1 MKTVLVTLVSGIFV
15 CLLTSVGVK
24 EDIEML
30 NDNYEQNE
38 IFGDDEYSDLEEE
51 YNDISFE
58 DVFGKIETENS
69 LETEDIKVY
78 EIEEEINLGFDSK
91 VYLPTGFNPYE
102 GMNTVEELGFE
113 AKTAFEAVFGTIEKE
128 KILKIED
135 IKVYEIEEEINLG
148 FNTQECIPTDF
159 NPYEGMKTKEELNFE
174 TKIAFEAVFG
184 AIEKEEILKI
194 EDIKV
199 YEIEEEV

>member
-1 MKTVLVTLVSGIFV
+1 
-15 CLLTSVGVK
+15 LLTSIGVK
-24 EDIEML
+24 DDIEML
-30 NDNYEQNE
+30 NEYDQLTE
-38 IFGDDEYSDLEEE
+38 IFNDDEYSDLEEE

-69 LETEDIKVY
+69 IETEDIKIY
-78 EIEEEINLGFDSK
+78 EIEEEINLGFDPK
-91 VYLPTGFNPYE
+91 VYLPTDFNPYE
-102 GMNTVEELGFE
+102 GMNTLEELDFE
-113 AKTAFEAVFGTIEKE
+113 AKIAFEAVFGTIYKE
-128 KILKIED
+128 EILKIED

-148 FNTQECIPTDF
+148 FNTQECLPTDF
-159 NPYEGMKTKEELNFE
+159 NPYEGMNTKEELNFE
-174 TKIAFEAVFG
+174 AKISFEAVFG